1 MSSFDHGP
9 PGADVPP
16 SLFIKSER
24 SRTDAFRIGEPKR
37 ILDLDQKDFTSW
49 SGQILL
55 VSESATAGW
64 SLPIVGSIE
73 SAFDLL
79 ERHGAGAEPVAV
91 VYPARRLISC
101 YLRGTHDERA
111 PIRIVLPGVTR
122 VVTMGNM
129 IDVIDEFRKNSLM
142 TPQVCPPDFWIEAVE
157 HQPTEQI
164 ERYIQWGVAVALRNS
179 FRPVQ
184 ADIEQ
189 ITPVGRIDICMT
201 NTETG
206 ANPLH
211 PAVIE
216 LKAFRSK
223 TSTGSP
229 VSRRKNILWAM
240 SGHRQAKAYRNQKKA
255 GIGLLACF
263 DLRRI
268 KDDLLCDKLVQAS
281 RTKYFDERMESQ
293 IFNVYGT
300 PEGAQEEAA
309 V

>member
-1 MSSFDHGP
+1 
-9 PGADVPP
+9 
-16 SLFIKSER
+16 
-24 SRTDAFRIGEPKR
+24 
-37 ILDLDQKDFTSW
+37 
-49 SGQILL
+49 

-79 ERHGAGAEPVAV
+79 EQHGVGSEPVAV
-91 VYPARRLISC
+91 VYPTTRLISC
-101 YLRGTHDERA
+101 YLQGTQEDRG
-111 PIRIVLPGVTR
+111 PIRVVLPGVTR
-122 VVTMGNM
+122 VVTMKNM
-129 IDVIDEFRKNSLM
+129 IDVIDESRKNSLM
-142 TPQVCPPDFWIEAVE
+142 TPQVCPPDFWIEAKE

-201 NTETG
+201 NTETRSE
-206 ANPLH
+206 PLH

-223 TSTGSP
+223 TSTGNA
-229 VSRRKNILWAM
+229 VSRRKNLLWAM

-263 DLRRI
+263 DLRSS
-268 KDDLLCDKLVQAS
+268 KDDLLCDKLIQAS
-281 RTKYFDERMESQ
+281 RSKYFDDRMESHV
-293 IFNVYGT
+293 FNVYGT

>member
-1 MSSFDHGP
+1 VNPAPVLWRDP
-9 PGADVPP
+9 
-16 SLFIKSER
+16 
-24 SRTDAFRIGEPKR
+24 
-37 ILDLDQKDFTSW
+37 
-49 SGQILL
+49 LL
-55 VSESATAGW
+55 VSASATAGW

-79 ERHGAGAEPVAV
+79 EEHGVGAEPVAV
-91 VYPARRLISC
+91 VYPTRRLISC
-101 YLRGTHDERA
+101 YLRGAQGEPA
-111 PIRIVLPGVTR
+111 PIRIMLPGVTR
-122 VVTMGNM
+122 VVTMENM

-142 TPQVCPPDFWIEAVE
+142 TPQVCPPDFWIEANE

-184 ADIEQ
+184 ADIEH

-201 NTETG
+201 NTEMG
-206 ANPLH
+206 ASPLH

-223 TSTGSP
+223 TSTGGL

-255 GIGLLACF
+255 GMGLLACF
-263 DLRRI
+263 DLRSI
-268 KDDLLCDKLVQAS
+268 KEDLLGDKLVQAS
-281 RTKYFDERMESQ
+281 RAKYFDERMDSH

-309 V
+309 I